1 MDFTGPVGR
10 VVEDPQEALAIEA
23 AEGHVWKKRW
33 RRPTRGATL
42 PVQGIESGIHTTLP
56 WFHRGMSRDQ
66 ATAILNKHAE
76 MDGWGIIF
84 IRISI

>member
-10 VVEDPQEALAIEA
+10 VVEDPLEAMAIEA

-33 RRPTRGATL
+33 RRPTRSTSSSL
-42 PVQGIESGIHTTLP
+42 PVQGLESGIHTTLP

-66 ATAILNKHAE
+66 ATLILNKCADI
-76 MDGWGIIF
+76 DG
-84 IRISI
+84 